1 MSAATYVLKDYLPTW
16 HFDPATVRQLK
27 VQRFFGIPVD
37 PPPTKGKASSII
49 GRLFSNTENRH
60 LWNAYVYTT
69 GDASDSNSTL
79 FPYDRAALARVVVP
93 ADWRPESP
101 SSKKVKNRQRFDEV
115 IGDML
120 RDGSPFDELLP
131 DLAIAGNCFCFTG
144 TFAYGSRKDCQRA
157 ISTRGGSCTDNVTTK
172 TDVLVIGSDANSSWA
187 HGSYGNKIEAAM
199 IRRMQFGKPSIIPE
213 AYWTKLLE

>member
-1 MSAATYVLKDYLPTW
+1 MATYVLKDCLPAW
-16 HFDPATVRQLK
+16 HFDPATSRQLK
-27 VQRFFGIPVD
+27 VLHFFEVPVD

-49 GRLFSNTENRH
+49 GRLFSTPENRH

-69 GDASDSNSTL
+69 GDAGNSNSTL
-79 FPYDRAALARVVVP
+79 IPHDRAALARVAIP
-93 ADWRPESP
+93 ADWRPETSSP
-101 SSKKVKNRQRFDEV
+101 KTVKNRQGFESL

-120 RDGSPFDELLP
+120 KDGSPFDEPLP
-131 DLAIAGNCFCFTG
+131 DIAIEGKCFCFTG
-144 TFAYGSRKDCQRA
+144 TFTYGSQKDCQQA
-157 ISTRGGSCTDNVTTK
+157 VSSRGGTCTDNVTSK
-172 TDVLVIGSDANSSWA
+172 TDVLVIGSDANSYWA